1 MCHCPPKRVKPITFL
16 LWVFALLTVL
26 APAACADEGGVSFWL
41 PGQYGS
47 FAGTPPPSG
56 FSLTTMTYRYSGRA
70 GGELGRGGGR
80 LTVGLDADALG
91 QFIVPTYTSKG
102 QFLGGTPSFSLAFA
116 PMASRTKADLTLG
129 PWSPSRSD
137 SVTGLA
143 DLYPTAQIYW
153 NKGVHNWMAYGT
165 GNIPV
170 GSYDKNRLANLG
182 IGHAAIDMGGAYTYL
197 NPESGWE
204 FSTTVGLTY
213 NFENPHT
220 NYRNGL
226 DSHLDVGVSKFLT
239 EKFYIGGVGYA
250 YQQLTADSGQA
261 PFLGENKSRV
271 FGVGPQIGYM
281 FGPAERPMFTNLK
294 AYFEFGAE
302 RRVQGTGA
310 FLTVNA
316 PF

>member
-1 MCHCPPKRVKPITFL
+1 M
-16 LWVFALLTVL
+16 
-26 APAACADEGGVSFWL
+26 
-41 PGQYGS
+41 
-47 FAGTPPPSG
+47 
-56 FSLTTMTYRYSGRA
+56 MTYQYSGRA
-70 GGELGRGGGR
+70 GGTLGRGGDR

-91 QFIVPTYTSKG
+91 QFIVPTYTSETKI
-102 QFLGGTPSFSLAFA
+102 LGGTPSFNMAIAPMGSRADVDLAF
-116 PMASRTKADLTLG
+116 G
-129 PWSPSRSD
+129 PLAGSRSD

-143 DLYPTAQIYW
+143 DLYPTAQLYW

-165 GNIPV
+165 GNIPI
-170 GSYDKNRLANLG
+170 GSYEKNRLVNIGL
-182 IGHAAIDMGGAYTYL
+182 GHASIDVGGAYTYL

-204 FSTTVGLTY
+204 FSATAGLTY

-220 NYRNGL
+220 DYQNGL
-226 DSHLDVGVSKFLT
+226 DSHLDVGVAKFLN

-261 PFLGENKSRV
+261 PFLGDNESRV

-281 FGPAERPMFTNLK
+281 FGSQERPVFTNLK

-302 RRVQGTGA
+302 RRTQGTGA